1 MSEDKSEVAAQSSG
15 KSVGVGIIEHPLYG
29 LGVSLTV
36 TDINNNTSEV
46 FLSPEEAN
54 NLSAK
59 FSGVATLSFV
69 LAQIATLVGGAGVDP
84 TIIKP

>member
-1 MSEDKSEVAAQSSG
+1 MSEDKPEVAAQPSG

>member
-1 MSEDKSEVAAQSSG
+1 MSEDKSEVAAQPSG

>member
-1 MSEDKSEVAAQSSG
+1 MSEDKSDAPANPSG